1 MKYCPN
7 CQQMVEPTKKVS
19 WFPLILLSF
28 ITGGSWLIIY
38 AIYYFIFKSSE
49 CPMCGAKNLKKR

>member
-1 MKYCPN
+1 
-7 CQQMVEPTKKVS
+7 MVEPTKKVS